1 MAKNFW
7 ESDDLIQPAKAEPL
21 PWEAD
26 SIVKSAK
33 AINLEAET
41 KKYEEEVPFLQRIT
55 DPLKAGVA
63 KIPGFLP
70 GLEVSS
76 IQKQINAIREGKG
89 GPRDPVTGESLP
101 FQPEEAEAA
110 INMLQAQQA
119 EAQKKYMAA
128 QAESGK
134 YRTRP
139 SVAAVGDAKTA
150 REAFDLFQVDPLGVM
165 SSVSLESIPQIVP
178 ALVLGAVTR
187 NPTVGALAMGSTS
200 FGGELSSGVMEHFQ
214 DKGINIKDP
223 VAVNKALNDPTLFA
237 EAYNHALTRGSI
249 IGPLDA
255 ASAGLASKMLVPKQV
270 IKNQFAKEA
279 VNIGVAQPVA
289 QMISGGG
296 GEALA
301 QIATEGEITK
311 YGQVLTEMAGEGPS
325 SVLETAAF
333 GGKQA
338 YDRLRAGQPPVTPSV
353 TTPGVSPVT
362 PVTPEVVSQA
372 VIRPEDIEEEGAP
385 PVAPTPAPVAAAPAA
400 IPEDNAKR
408 IAELQAEFEQ
418 IDQAYATATPDQFA
432 QLNARQGQIKN
443 EIAALQSGAP
453 VTPVTPTPTEK
464 VKPKKEEMAP
474 KATEVVTAP
483 KAEAELTIPIVND
496 KNEPVGY
503 TDVIQPD
510 TMYVDSGEVFVK
522 GKDKGFHIDDIKR
535 NLPDS
540 PTKTALLEKAD
551 KLLQDYYKTVTGL
564 KQPSTPDFYLRSRSS
579 AKNIPSLGTD
589 AVLDSTN
596 PEVIKNIKN
605 ILKDYKI
612 ESGQSVEGNYIDAVD
627 ADLRLKEEEIKS
639 PPVSKKSVI
648 PTAEIRL
655 APYDGGF
662 VASSSYMGK
671 TGGYASPIS
680 VFGKFYKTR
689 QEAIDAEANRIRKQA
704 QEENNT
710 VALKWLDTISKPTK
724 ESQVDIN
731 KARQAEKKAAAEKEP
746 ERKLTLE
753 EKSAFFEKQRI
764 NQQREYAEKA
774 KNDVR
779 TPLKEVTDTD
789 IDVAIKALELAGTD
803 VEMVDAALPYLKDL
817 ERAGLI
823 KIKPGKRKS
832 FTKTNAGYALDRSFF
847 TMSYQEKRQAIKDFL
862 EGKPV
867 KPLPEPEEEPVK
879 TQAEINRERQAE
891 KKVAKGKEAKP
902 ATSDALEQLKQR
914 LQSDNLINVVLS
926 KDGKTF
932 YASGSNQRDPSSLV
946 KLDLTP
952 EEFRKAT
959 ELEKRVKEARGF
971 TNVGNASDALRKY
984 LTPAAERLV
993 GAKVE
998 EAKPEERQAEKKAV
1012 TKVVEKAPKPEA
1024 KAEVKAE
1031 KLPVVKAPPLNQEW
1045 AEFKQPLTEAKIS
1058 VFADFNPE
1066 RDAKEKLIFEQ
1077 YQKFQSGDFPFTE
1090 VSFTGAE
1097 ARKRANAANKERR
1110 AIYNEAVDEFL
1121 SREITVKAPT
1131 KNQPKLSIEGSV
1143 NAVPPPIA
1151 KKIKPIGKSIED
1163 LKKALF
1169 LIAAPKNDPRT
1180 GLKGIYVEPNRLV
1193 VTDGHRMVLYSTNTG
1208 VDESVILDK
1217 DNNPIDFQ
1225 YPKIDAVV
1233 GKIED
1238 AKLDNAIN
1246 AIALGDYAR
1255 GIIKANKYIQSG
1267 RPPIALQIKESLQIK
1282 DRPMFFDANYI
1293 EDMTNL
1299 FRQFGYDEFVFGVN
1313 ENGMLKA
1320 KSPDGKVTQIVM
1332 GIREDRY
1339 IFMPFNVK
1347 RGVPGTYIEEKAE
1360 DKTIDVE
1367 AVDIT
1372 PAQVKLLTNQVGKLS
1387 DADIAALEEHY
1398 GVANYSSDFMKRIRE
1413 DVVKYVN
1420 KGADAVD
1427 AAIRSIIA
1435 KLQAGLLSVAVVF
1448 NPATFQAP
1456 DFDIPRFIEETKTI
1470 TAEAP
1475 KNADMSKI
1483 ANKAYSISA
1492 PAFIKAKQ
1500 AFFIADK
1507 PNGKIHLFDTDG
1519 KFLKSSDA
1527 LYGKQAGDVLTAE
1540 AREMNIKDMKD
1551 IDKITPA
1558 GVFNLSVNPNP
1569 DYTGGYTLRF
1579 TDDKGDMGGVAI
1591 HAVYTGDVK
1600 ENREA
1605 KLASK
1610 DPKDKKVSFGCIN
1623 VDTSFFTGNIIPR
1636 IDKMENA
1643 GVVVIPDA
1651 QEQLDL
1657 FVKPTTEKVAAPAKE
1672 IKTAERTKIVG
1683 RETPYY
1689 NDFTS
1694 NLDESYF
1701 DKQIVKTREDKV
1713 TDYAQAR
1720 AATRRITKKVAKYG
1734 SDIPL
1739 QRELNTL
1746 LEIEQDLKYY
1756 LDMTK
1761 PVRNTAQDFMARA
1774 TKELADG
1781 NISPEVESFIRNA
1794 FEKNPALLQGL
1805 RLSVRSKKTEG
1816 RENGNFNPYTRLIT
1830 LWKDGSGIDNP
1841 KTIRHELAHSLEL
1854 MMTPDTKKVL
1864 VDQWAR
1870 ALENAMKENVDEASK
1885 KYFDAV
1891 LNFLENPSKETFD
1904 AATKV
1909 MPSYD
1914 YYQYMNPSEYWAVN
1928 AEAMLGAKLGG
1939 PWLRFVNGLK
1949 KLLEGLKSFFGMD
1962 NRFVVH
1968 QVMDKLLSGEGKRLN
1983 QEGLTD
1989 YLFKGKYKIDFL
2001 NNMQEDVDL
2010 LKKYNIPSTPKT
2022 GLYNFKDKL
2031 IDSYK
2036 DFRNFKDALVAT
2048 PVESTNKMIGSAND
2062 TLLFHR
2068 NKNVYFG
2075 QALESRDIKRYNG
2088 QLVNDQK
2095 IAIASVSLLNA
2106 VHSGHIFTEV
2116 AVLGKMEFNPKTQ
2129 MYVAAKADYSLAN
2142 ILKAQDK
2149 LFKKLGKQIGAD
2161 IINAWFEAKRVRSI
2175 FDEFLKREAN
2185 LQEAIDA
2192 GEKVEDA
2199 QRDYDN
2205 IRVAYDKIPEYFLVK
2220 DEDGNFVTQE
2230 IRNDE
2235 GEVVDEI
2242 RVINDDAVYEISQ
2255 LEEKHPELRVMMDN
2269 WTKVNHNAL
2278 DNAIHSGLISKTRGA
2293 QLKEIKDYVPWQR
2306 IRDDM
2311 DDVHSPGLG
2320 VAGLTN
2326 LAKERRFKKGFVE
2339 SKIDDIVHNMMV
2351 NTMMLNRNSVRNHAG
2366 NAIAKEYAT
2375 RGENG
2380 KIKTYPKEGV
2390 TQEGYIRA
2398 NIIING
2404 RRVIVEFRDPLVAEA
2419 VLGMESMDIP
2429 MIGALGFF
2437 AQGLRRGITSNPL
2450 FQIFQVFKDAPQ
2462 AAAVTNINGKG
2473 AFSNITNPM
2482 SIYFGTLNSFFM
2494 ALNPNDEIVKI
2505 LKSYGIGGYQS
2516 SYRTPEKELALKMGL
2531 QTRSLWSG
2539 FLKVLDH
2546 IGDAADYAQRRSI
2559 YKRVLKETGNEML
2572 AIVQANNVIDF
2583 LKHGSGKLAIA
2594 SIRTT
2599 SFMNAYAQ
2607 NMNTLA
2613 TAMAGGGLKGMER
2626 KKAAALFYKTT
2637 GLFVATTLIYCFLKG
2652 GDDEYDKLD
2661 DQTKYRNYI
2670 IGDVKIPVMTSY
2682 SFFYKTMV
2690 EALYYKITR
2699 AATENEMD
2707 YKRLVKG
2714 LQKAAADALLSPNL
2728 IPTGAK
2734 PVIEIALDRN
2744 FFTGGT
2750 ITPRG
2755 MENLESFQQWTAAT
2769 SNLGKIIS
2777 AGTGGVLNPIE
2788 ADHLIRGLTGTAG
2801 VLAMSASDL
2810 FTSDKPAKTASQ
2822 NPLFG
2827 PYVLA
2832 PEPRL
2837 REDLFYTFKE
2847 ESDRVYDTWVKMQ
2860 KRQMKGDAK
2869 QYFEEN
2875 KDLIKSH
2882 GYVAKAESMLKKI
2895 NGEIR
2900 RIGELPAE
2908 KMSPEEKRERITE
2921 LQSTKNKVLKGVI
2934 DQRIKAGMNKY
2945 PWED

>member
-7 ESDDLIQPAKAEPL
+7 ESDALIQPAKAEPL

-26 SIVKSAK
+26 SIVKSTK

-41 KKYEEEVPFLQRIT
+41 KKYEEEVPFLQRVT
-55 DPLKAGVA
+55 DPLKAGIA
-63 KIPGFLP
+63 RLPGMLP

-119 EAQKKYMAA
+119 EAQKKVMAA
-128 QAESGK
+128 QAEAGK
-134 YRTRP
+134 FRVRP
-139 SVAAVGDAKTA
+139 SVAAVSDAKTA
-150 REAFDLFQVDPLGVM
+150 RETWELFQVDPLGVM
-165 SSVSLESIPQIVP
+165 ASVSLESVPQIAP

-200 FGGELSSGVMEHFQ
+200 FAGELSSGVTEYFQ
-214 DKGINIKDP
+214 DKGVNIKDP
-223 VAVNKALNDPTLFA
+223 VEVNKALNDPVLFA

-249 IGPLDA
+249 IAPLDA

-296 GEALA
+296 GEAIA
-301 QIATEGEITK
+301 QLATEGEITK
-311 YGQVLTEMAGEGPS
+311 PGQVLMEAAGEGPT

-338 YDRLRAGQPPVTPSV
+338 YDRLRAGQPPVTPPV
-353 TTPGVSPVT
+353 TTPEVSPVT

-385 PVAPTPAPVAAAPAA
+385 PVAPTPTPVAAAPAA

-453 VTPVTPTPTEK
+453 VTPVTPTPTEE

-483 KAEAELTIPIVND
+483 AAETELTIPIVND

-891 KKVAKGKEAKP
+891 KKSKTEKTIEVKPKIEDIVSPEVASAIKDIEFQKKLIKANNEKSITEAQFSKVFNLHQSGKTAEADAQLTKILEKKEKKAKTEEEPEEVPEVEIKEVKEFPKETPVSKEYQTALNKSRKATKAFQSAQDGYRKRLINDEEFIAARKRYDEAMAEYDIAYAKEQEKPEPKEVKPTPKKTAPVSSEEEQLIQDAVLFAKAAQRTNMEEDRIREIVENARKQDPDTVITKLKGSVDNLKKQAKDYLMRSASNDFKDQIGRSPSKDSEVVNAIKGGALNIADKDYAEAFYKLYGINESKIKKATAGTPVENQLVRFESGVFTDTDVNPEIYNKAAVQFLESPLTAKLPSRNQEKIEAKP
-902 ATSDALEQLKQR
+902 LKDVTPLPIEKKIAVKNKTYEDHKAALSD
-914 LQSDNLINVVLS
+914 V
-926 KDGKTF
+926 T
-932 YASGSNQRDPSSLV
+932 
-946 KLDLTP
+946 
-952 EEFRKAT
+952 
-959 ELEKRVKEARGF
+959 
-971 TNVGNASDALRKY
+971 
-984 LTPAAERLV
+984 AAEDVR
-993 GAKVE
+993 
-998 EAKPEERQAEKKAV
+998 
-1012 TKVVEKAPKPEA
+1012 
-1024 KAEVKAE
+1024 
-1031 KLPVVKAPPLNQEW
+1031 
-1045 AEFKQPLTEAKIS
+1045 
-1058 VFADFNPE
+1058 
-1066 RDAKEKLIFEQ
+1066 
-1077 YQKFQSGDFPFTE
+1077 Y
-1090 VSFTGAE
+1090 
-1097 ARKRANAANKERR
+1097 
-1110 AIYNEAVDEFL
+1110 Y
-1121 SREITVKAPT
+1121 
-1131 KNQPKLSIEGSV
+1131 
-1143 NAVPPPIA
+1143 
-1151 KKIKPIGKSIED
+1151 
-1163 LKKALF
+1163 
-1169 LIAAPKNDPRT
+1169 
-1180 GLKGIYVEPNRLV
+1180 LKGIYLDKANNRMMA
-1193 VTDGHRMVLYSTNTG
+1193 TDGHRGAIINNANFDGAPETTKG
-1208 VDESVILDK
+1208 K
-1217 DNNPIDFQ
+1217 DIV
-1225 YPKIDAVV
+1225 A
-1233 GKIED
+1233 
-1238 AKLDNAIN
+1238 LDNSIIEGQFPDMDRVVPKKHLVKSDIIN
-1246 AIALGDYAR
+1246 TKELGDYAR
-1255 GIIKANKYIQSG
+1255 GVQKAWRYIASRYNPVILKIG
-1267 RPPIALQIKESLQIK
+1267 GK
-1282 DRPMFFDANYI
+1282 DFGFNSDYI
-1293 EDMTNL
+1293 VDMSNL
-1299 FRQFGYDEFVFGVN
+1299 FAKMGYDTFQASVN
-1313 ENGMLKA
+1313 ENGRLFATSPDNRVQQVVMAMREPSTPFNTYVPEKA
-1320 KSPDGKVTQIVM
+1320 KKVT
-1332 GIREDRY
+1332 
-1339 IFMPFNVK
+1339 K
-1347 RGVPGTYIEEKAE
+1347 KS
-1360 DKTIDVE
+1360 E
-1367 AVDIT
+1367 A
-1372 PAQVKLLTNQVGKLS
+1372 
-1387 DADIAALEEHY
+1387 ADIE
-1398 GVANYSSDFMKRIRE
+1398 K
-1413 DVVKYVN
+1413 
-1420 KGADAVD
+1420 
-1427 AAIRSIIA
+1427 
-1435 KLQAGLLSVAVVF
+1435 
-1448 NPATFQAP
+1448 P
-1456 DFDIPRFIEETKTI
+1456 
-1470 TAEAP
+1470 
-1475 KNADMSKI
+1475 
-1483 ANKAYSISA
+1483 
-1492 PAFIKAKQ
+1492 
-1500 AFFIADK
+1500 ADK
-1507 PNGKIHLFDTDG
+1507 
-1519 KFLKSSDA
+1519 
-1527 LYGKQAGDVLTAE
+1527 
-1540 AREMNIKDMKD
+1540 
-1551 IDKITPA
+1551 
-1558 GVFNLSVNPNP
+1558 
-1569 DYTGGYTLRF
+1569 
-1579 TDDKGDMGGVAI
+1579 
-1591 HAVYTGDVK
+1591 
-1600 ENREA
+1600 
-1605 KLASK
+1605 
-1610 DPKDKKVSFGCIN
+1610 
-1623 VDTSFFTGNIIPR
+1623 
-1636 IDKMENA
+1636 
-1643 GVVVIPDA
+1643 
-1651 QEQLDL
+1651 
-1657 FVKPTTEKVAAPAKE
+1657 
-1672 IKTAERTKIVG
+1672 
-1683 RETPYY
+1683 PYY

-2106 VHSGHIFTEV
+2106 LHSGHVFTEV

-2142 ILKAQDK
+2142 ILKVQDK

-2437 AQGLRRGITSNPL
+2437 AQGLRRGITSNPV
-2450 FQIFQVFKDAPQ
+2450 FQIWQVFKDAPQ

>member
-1 MAKNFW
+1 
-7 ESDDLIQPAKAEPL
+7 
-21 PWEAD
+21 
-26 SIVKSAK
+26 
-33 AINLEAET
+33 
-41 KKYEEEVPFLQRIT
+41 
-55 DPLKAGVA
+55 
-63 KIPGFLP
+63 
-70 GLEVSS
+70 
-76 IQKQINAIREGKG
+76 
-89 GPRDPVTGESLP
+89 
-101 FQPEEAEAA
+101 
-110 INMLQAQQA
+110 
-119 EAQKKYMAA
+119 
-128 QAESGK
+128 
-134 YRTRP
+134 
-139 SVAAVGDAKTA
+139 
-150 REAFDLFQVDPLGVM
+150 
-165 SSVSLESIPQIVP
+165 
-178 ALVLGAVTR
+178 
-187 NPTVGALAMGSTS
+187 
-200 FGGELSSGVMEHFQ
+200 
-214 DKGINIKDP
+214 
-223 VAVNKALNDPTLFA
+223 
-237 EAYNHALTRGSI
+237 
-249 IGPLDA
+249 
-255 ASAGLASKMLVPKQV
+255 
-270 IKNQFAKEA
+270 
-279 VNIGVAQPVA
+279 
-289 QMISGGG
+289 
-296 GEALA
+296 
-301 QIATEGEITK
+301 
-311 YGQVLTEMAGEGPS
+311 
-325 SVLETAAF
+325 
-333 GGKQA
+333 
-338 YDRLRAGQPPVTPSV
+338 
-353 TTPGVSPVT
+353 
-362 PVTPEVVSQA
+362 
-372 VIRPEDIEEEGAP
+372 
-385 PVAPTPAPVAAAPAA
+385 
-400 IPEDNAKR
+400 
-408 IAELQAEFEQ
+408 
-418 IDQAYATATPDQFA
+418 
-432 QLNARQGQIKN
+432 
-443 EIAALQSGAP
+443 
-453 VTPVTPTPTEK
+453 
-464 VKPKKEEMAP
+464 
-474 KATEVVTAP
+474 
-483 KAEAELTIPIVND
+483 
-496 KNEPVGY
+496 
-503 TDVIQPD
+503 
-510 TMYVDSGEVFVK
+510 
-522 GKDKGFHIDDIKR
+522 
-535 NLPDS
+535 
-540 PTKTALLEKAD
+540 
-551 KLLQDYYKTVTGL
+551 
-564 KQPSTPDFYLRSRSS
+564 
-579 AKNIPSLGTD
+579 
-589 AVLDSTN
+589 
-596 PEVIKNIKN
+596 
-605 ILKDYKI
+605 
-612 ESGQSVEGNYIDAVD
+612 
-627 ADLRLKEEEIKS
+627 
-639 PPVSKKSVI
+639 
-648 PTAEIRL
+648 
-655 APYDGGF
+655 
-662 VASSSYMGK
+662 
-671 TGGYASPIS
+671 
-680 VFGKFYKTR
+680 
-689 QEAIDAEANRIRKQA
+689 
-704 QEENNT
+704 
-710 VALKWLDTISKPTK
+710 
-724 ESQVDIN
+724 
-731 KARQAEKKAAAEKEP
+731 
-746 ERKLTLE
+746 
-753 EKSAFFEKQRI
+753 
-764 NQQREYAEKA
+764 
-774 KNDVR
+774 
-779 TPLKEVTDTD
+779 
-789 IDVAIKALELAGTD
+789 
-803 VEMVDAALPYLKDL
+803 
-817 ERAGLI
+817 
-823 KIKPGKRKS
+823 
-832 FTKTNAGYALDRSFF
+832 
-847 TMSYQEKRQAIKDFL
+847 
-862 EGKPV
+862 
-867 KPLPEPEEEPVK
+867 
-879 TQAEINRERQAE
+879 
-891 KKVAKGKEAKP
+891 
-902 ATSDALEQLKQR
+902 
-914 LQSDNLINVVLS
+914 
-926 KDGKTF
+926 
-932 YASGSNQRDPSSLV
+932 
-946 KLDLTP
+946 
-952 EEFRKAT
+952 
-959 ELEKRVKEARGF
+959 
-971 TNVGNASDALRKY
+971 
-984 LTPAAERLV
+984 
-993 GAKVE
+993 
-998 EAKPEERQAEKKAV
+998 
-1012 TKVVEKAPKPEA
+1012 
-1024 KAEVKAE
+1024 
-1031 KLPVVKAPPLNQEW
+1031 
-1045 AEFKQPLTEAKIS
+1045 
-1058 VFADFNPE
+1058 
-1066 RDAKEKLIFEQ
+1066 
-1077 YQKFQSGDFPFTE
+1077 
-1090 VSFTGAE
+1090 
-1097 ARKRANAANKERR
+1097 
-1110 AIYNEAVDEFL
+1110 
-1121 SREITVKAPT
+1121 
-1131 KNQPKLSIEGSV
+1131 
-1143 NAVPPPIA
+1143 
-1151 KKIKPIGKSIED
+1151 
-1163 LKKALF
+1163 
-1169 LIAAPKNDPRT
+1169 
-1180 GLKGIYVEPNRLV
+1180 
-1193 VTDGHRMVLYSTNTG
+1193 
-1208 VDESVILDK
+1208 
-1217 DNNPIDFQ
+1217 
-1225 YPKIDAVV
+1225 
-1233 GKIED
+1233 
-1238 AKLDNAIN
+1238 
-1246 AIALGDYAR
+1246 
-1255 GIIKANKYIQSG
+1255 
-1267 RPPIALQIKESLQIK
+1267 
-1282 DRPMFFDANYI
+1282 
-1293 EDMTNL
+1293 
-1299 FRQFGYDEFVFGVN
+1299 
-1313 ENGMLKA
+1313 
-1320 KSPDGKVTQIVM
+1320 
-1332 GIREDRY
+1332 
-1339 IFMPFNVK
+1339 
-1347 RGVPGTYIEEKAE
+1347 
-1360 DKTIDVE
+1360 
-1367 AVDIT
+1367 
-1372 PAQVKLLTNQVGKLS
+1372 
-1387 DADIAALEEHY
+1387 
-1398 GVANYSSDFMKRIRE
+1398 
-1413 DVVKYVN
+1413 
-1420 KGADAVD
+1420 
-1427 AAIRSIIA
+1427 
-1435 KLQAGLLSVAVVF
+1435 
-1448 NPATFQAP
+1448 
-1456 DFDIPRFIEETKTI
+1456 
-1470 TAEAP
+1470 
-1475 KNADMSKI
+1475 
-1483 ANKAYSISA
+1483 
-1492 PAFIKAKQ
+1492 
-1500 AFFIADK
+1500 
-1507 PNGKIHLFDTDG
+1507 
-1519 KFLKSSDA
+1519 
-1527 LYGKQAGDVLTAE
+1527 
-1540 AREMNIKDMKD
+1540 
-1551 IDKITPA
+1551 
-1558 GVFNLSVNPNP
+1558 
-1569 DYTGGYTLRF
+1569 
-1579 TDDKGDMGGVAI
+1579 
-1591 HAVYTGDVK
+1591 
-1600 ENREA
+1600 
-1605 KLASK
+1605 
-1610 DPKDKKVSFGCIN
+1610 
-1623 VDTSFFTGNIIPR
+1623 
-1636 IDKMENA
+1636 
-1643 GVVVIPDA
+1643 
-1651 QEQLDL
+1651 
-1657 FVKPTTEKVAAPAKE
+1657 
-1672 IKTAERTKIVG
+1672 
-1683 RETPYY
+1683 
-1689 NDFTS
+1689 
-1694 NLDESYF
+1694 
-1701 DKQIVKTREDKV
+1701 
-1713 TDYAQAR
+1713 
-1720 AATRRITKKVAKYG
+1720 
-1734 SDIPL
+1734 
-1739 QRELNTL
+1739 
-1746 LEIEQDLKYY
+1746 
-1756 LDMTK
+1756 MTK

-2129 MYVAAKADYSLAN
+2129 MYVAVKADYSLAN

-2375 RGENG
+2375 RGETG

-2398 NIIING
+2398 NIIMNG

-2539 FLKVLDH
+2539 FLKALDH

-2607 NMNTLA
+2607 NMNVLA